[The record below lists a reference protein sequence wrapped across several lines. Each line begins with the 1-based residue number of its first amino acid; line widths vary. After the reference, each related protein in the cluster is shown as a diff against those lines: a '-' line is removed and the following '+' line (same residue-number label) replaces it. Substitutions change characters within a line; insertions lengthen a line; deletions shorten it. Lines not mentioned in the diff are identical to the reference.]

1 MEYGVVPKLDVYVNE
16 QAQKI
21 QKVQPSNDSSKVVEG
36 KESSS
41 FINNEILKAEET
53 TKVSKVENSAKS
65 NFIEYTLTNFNFGFN
80 NNSNEFF
87 VRAIRGESE
96 NQYPTDEMMRLK
108 AYLLKSQHE
117 VAEIS

>member
-21 QKVQPSNDSSKVVEG
+21 QKVQPSKDSSKVIEG

-41 FINNEILKAEET
+41 FINNDILKAKET
-53 TKVSKVENSAKS
+53 QNVSKVENTTKS
-65 NFIEYTLTNFNFGFN
+65 TFIEYTLTNFNFGFN
-80 NNSNEFF
+80 NNSNDFF
-87 VRAIRGESE
+87 VRAVRGEAE

-108 AYLLKSQHE
+108 AYLQKSQQE
-117 VAEIS
+117 VADI